1 MSVIRVCTEPGRL
14 NDGVRGDLAEA
25 LTAAT
30 LAVEVGADTDAVRPG
45 IMVLFDEMPK
55 DRWAVGGK
63 FDDTYSAPGGRILIT
78 LDAMEGVWTEARR
91 KDLIERYSQAAANAV
106 GSDTPIASCWVIIR
120 EIRDGS
126 WGAMGTAVK
135 IENFLPLG
143 FTEDRAADARRTI
156 TKRSQ
161 GEPK

>member
-1 MSVIRVCTEPGRL
+1 
-14 NDGVRGDLAEA
+14 LAEA
-25 LTAAT
+25 LTGVT

-45 IMVLFDEMPK
+45 IMVLFEEVER
-55 DRWAVGGK
+55 DRWAVGGR
-63 FDDTYSAPGGRILIT
+63 FDDRYSGQGGRILIT

-91 KDLIERYSQAAANAV
+91 KALIEGYSRAAADAV
-106 GSDTPIASCWVIIR
+106 GSEGPIASCWVIVR

-143 FTEDRAADARRTI
+143 FTEDRADDARKTVANRA
-156 TKRSQ
+156 Q
-161 GEPK
+161 GEP

>member
-14 NDGVRGDLAEA
+14 DVGMRSDLAEL
-25 LTAAT
+25 LTAST

-63 FDDTYSAPGGRILIT
+63 FDDSYSGPGGRVLIT
-78 LDAMEGVWTEARR
+78 LDAMEGVWTESRR
-91 KDLIERYSQAAANAV
+91 KDLIERYSQAVANAV
-106 GSDTPIASCWVIIR
+106 GSDEPIASCWVIVR

-135 IENFLPLG
+135 IEQFLPLG
-143 FTEDRAADARRTI
+143 FTADRVEDARRTI
-156 TKRSQ
+156 AARGN
-161 GEPK
+161 GEP

>member
-1 MSVIRVCTEPGRL
+1 MSVIRVCTEPDRL
-14 NDGVRGDLAEA
+14 DDEKRANLAEA

-30 LAVEVGADTDAVRPG
+30 LAVEVGADTEAVRPG

-63 FDDTYSAPGGRILIT
+63 FDDTYSGRHGRILIT

-91 KDLIERYSQAAANAV
+91 KDLIERYSQATANAD
-106 GSDTPIASCWVIIR
+106 GSDDPMASCWVLIR

-126 WGAMGTAVK
+126 WGAMGTALK
-135 IENFLPLG
+135 IERLLPLG
-143 FTEDRAADARRTI
+143 FSDDRASDARQTVAS
-156 TKRSQ
+156 RSQ
-161 GEPK
+161 GEPG